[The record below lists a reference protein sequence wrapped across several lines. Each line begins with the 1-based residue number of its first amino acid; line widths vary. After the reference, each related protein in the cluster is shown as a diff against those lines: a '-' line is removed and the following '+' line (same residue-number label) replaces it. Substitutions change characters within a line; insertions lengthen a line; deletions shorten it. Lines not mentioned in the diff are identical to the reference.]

1 LDEKTPL
8 PELDDE
14 FVKTLGSYEGVADF
28 KDKLRANIRAEKER
42 EARDRV
48 RIAIMEEL
56 VKESGIELPEII
68 IEQELH
74 RMQDEFAHE
83 VERMGLTWDAYMK
96 AAGKTEEDMHREWRE
111 DAKKR
116 AMTQLIASKIS
127 ETEGLRP
134 TDEEMEGEVKLLASR
149 YPDADPVRIK
159 GYVEMLLSNEKV
171 FSFLEKA
178 E

>member
-1 LDEKTPL
+1 
-8 PELDDE
+8 
-14 FVKTLGSYEGVADF
+14 
-28 KDKLRANIRAEKER
+28 
-42 EARDRV
+42 
-48 RIAIMEEL
+48 
-56 VKESGIELPEII
+56 
-68 IEQELH
+68 
-74 RMQDEFAHE
+74 
-83 VERMGLTWDAYMK
+83 MK